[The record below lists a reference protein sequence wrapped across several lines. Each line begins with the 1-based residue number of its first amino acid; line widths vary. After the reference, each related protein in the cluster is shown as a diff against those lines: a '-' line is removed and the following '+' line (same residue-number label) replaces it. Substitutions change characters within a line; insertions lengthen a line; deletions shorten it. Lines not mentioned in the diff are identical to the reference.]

1 MDNGSHSV
9 QSDAHEGE
17 DWGRAFLLFPKELAS
32 DGGEE
37 EADDD
42 EVGRPQDRVAR
53 EGFGENPQVGGKQ
66 REQNPGLKK
75 SLKNIRGK
83 GLPGHMRAKTGW
95 RLDCGTKRCERGLKQ
110 PCTPA

>member
-42 EVGRPQDRVAR
+42 EMGRPQDRVAR
-53 EGFGENPQVGGKQ
+53 EGFGENPEVGGKQ
-66 REQNPGLKK
+66 
-75 SLKNIRGK
+75 
-83 GLPGHMRAKTGW
+83 
-95 RLDCGTKRCERGLKQ
+95 
-110 PCTPA
+110 